1 VDSKK
6 RLPLKIIVVVTFVAM
21 VAVNAL
27 ANLLPING
35 ITTGAVSESYPN
47 LFAPA
52 GWTFSIWG
60 LIYLLLAAHTLYQI
74 GLFRGKEKKAKED
87 LLYKTG
93 IVFAVSS
100 WANTAWLFSWHYRII
115 PLSMIFMTFLL
126 ICLKDIVTL
135 INEQS
140 LSLREKLLIR
150 LPFSVYFAWITV
162 ATIANATVLLVSLGW
177 SGWGLTDATWTIII
191 LAAGALIGTATTLR
205 FKDIAYVL
213 VLIWA
218 YAGILL
224 KHTSASGFANQFP
237 GVIVAVS
244 ICLAI
249 FVAAVAFVL
258 CKKRGVVGKAAH

>member
-1 VDSKK
+1 MDSKK
-6 RLPLKIIVVVTFVAM
+6 RYLIKTILVVSFAAM
-21 VAVNAL
+21 VVVNAL

-52 GWTFSIWG
+52 GLTFSIWG
-60 LIYLLLAAHTLYQI
+60 LIYLLLAVHTLYQL
-74 GLFRGKEKKAKED
+74 GLFRGKKKANED

-93 IVFAVSS
+93 IVFSVSS
-100 WANTAWLFSWHYRII
+100 WANSAWIFSWHYRVI

-126 ICLKDIVTL
+126 ICLIGLVTL
-135 INEQS
+135 INAQR

-191 LAAGALIGTATTLR
+191 LSAGALIGTATTLR
-205 FKDIAYVL
+205 FKDIAYGL

-218 YAGILL
+218 YAGIML
-224 KHTSASGFANQFP
+224 KHTAASGFANQFP
-237 GVIVAVS
+237 GVIVALS
-244 ICLAI
+244 ICLAL
-249 FVAAVAFVL
+249 FAAAVAFVL
-258 CKKRGVVGKAAH
+258 FRKLRP